1 MLTKKTILKKLRNKK
16 YIISTKLFLFLVLFL
31 IIYVFENSNLS
42 ENLFSKKHA
51 IEFLKNFYLEDLN
64 NINYN
69 FTNNN
74 APNISVIIPLFNC
87 QNSIEN
93 SIKSI
98 QLQTFT
104 NYEIIL
110 INDFSMDNTSNIINS
125 LKEKDSRIKII
136 N

>member
-1 MLTKKTILKKLRNKK
+1 M
-16 YIISTKLFLFLVLFL
+16 SV
-31 IIYVFENSNLS
+31 
-42 ENLFSKKHA
+42 NLFSKKHA
-51 IEFLKNFYLEDLN
+51 IEYLKNFYLEDLN